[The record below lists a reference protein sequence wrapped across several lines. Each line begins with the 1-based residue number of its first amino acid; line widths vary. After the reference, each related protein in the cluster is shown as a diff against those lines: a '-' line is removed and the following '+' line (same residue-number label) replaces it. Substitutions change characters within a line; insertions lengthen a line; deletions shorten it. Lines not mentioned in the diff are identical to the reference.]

1 MTTLFSPIG
10 TADPVT
16 QLGYGPMLHIVRH
29 RRPDKVVLF
38 LSPAMSVFER
48 EDHRYTRA
56 ITALCECDGVPC
68 PEVELVESSF
78 EEVHR
83 FDHYIDEFEAILK
96 SLCAEAGCA
105 PVLAN
110 ASSGTPGMEQAL
122 VALGSFGRLNV
133 ELLQVATP
141 RRATNERHDRENPRE
156 FDFDELWEW
165 SLEVEDPAVCRIDH
179 VSTPNFADRL
189 LKEHVVSLV
198 KGYEYEA
205 AYELAKGIRT
215 VNPEAI
221 STIRAAADR
230 LNLDGGNPAKVFG
243 GTPLKYRSND
253 LLAEYLCVMEVRLR
267 QGHWAE
273 FLRAMTPAFTETV
286 KRVLEPH
293 VAPARYLQVKN
304 GIVKEAFDWGKIDED
319 ERLCKTIKRVTRGMR
334 VKYPTNGALVALVR
348 EYCDDESTVERIEKL
363 RKLEEES
370 RNPIAHQLTSSAQ
383 KNLERQGGMSLEDA
397 MEYLFFL
404 HGTAEPGLYDRISS
418 RIIGEL
424 GR

>member
-38 LSPAMSVFER
+38 LSPAMSEFER

-56 ITALCECDGVPC
+56 IEALCECDGAPC
-68 PEVELVESSF
+68 PEVEVVESSF

-96 SLCAEAGCA
+96 PLCAEAGCE

-110 ASSGTPGMEQAL
+110 ATSGTPGMEQAL
-122 VALGSFGRLNV
+122 VALGSFGRLNM

-141 RRATNERHDRENPRE
+141 RKATNERHDRVNPRE

-165 SLEVEDPAVCRIDH
+165 SFEVEDPVVCRIEH

-205 AYELAKGIRT
+205 AYELVKEIRT
-215 VNPEAI
+215 VNPEAVL
-221 STIRAAADR
+221 TIRAAADR
-230 LNLDGGNPAKVFG
+230 LNLDGGAPAKIFG

-253 LLAEYLCVMEVRLR
+253 LLAEYLCIMEVRLK

-273 FLRAMTPAFTETV
+273 FLRAMTPAFTEIV
-286 KRVLEPH
+286 KRVLEPY
-293 VAPARYLQVKN
+293 VAPACYLQVKN
-304 GIVKEAFDWGKIDED
+304 GTVKEAFDWDKIDED
-319 ERLCKTIKRVTRGMR
+319 ERLCKTIKKVTRGIR
-334 VKYPTNGALVALVR
+334 AKYPTNGVLVALVG
-348 EYCDDESTVERIEKL
+348 EYCEDELTVERVEKL
-363 RKLEEES
+363 RMLEEGS
-370 RNPIAHQLTSSAQ
+370 RNPIAHQLTSSARRS
-383 KNLERQGGMSLEDA
+383 LERQGGMSLEDA
-397 MEYLFFL
+397 MESLFSL
-404 HGTAEPGLYDRISS
+404 HGSVEPGLYDRVNN
-418 RIIGEL
+418 RIIDEL
-424 GR
+424 G